1 MKHFLLSFIA
11 FASGLVSEA
20 ASVKVTMNTVS
31 TTMSMVE
38 RESKESVDVGTP
50 ENKVYT
56 FTAPAG
62 AYVLTAYGANG
73 TTVNGTIVLNIT
85 DTEEEQEFKVLTC
98 TAYAT
103 NSGWTVDDDYTFDVT
118 VNTREGER
126 QTITVGEST
135 TSGRKTFLALNGNSY
150 TAAFVPSEARVAE
163 GYTTLYKSGTL
174 TSSVNVN
181 GAIPQGSDFTVT
193 VPADANLTIGMKF
206 THFTDFT
213 PVKPTAE
220 ETDGDSKRYTYYLA
234 NNQVYNYR
242 TWTQDGLTQA
252 GYFTM
257 STDAAKCPTLAFTA
271 DDYKAYDPHQV
282 NHDPQSNKG
291 YETGDIFVNI
301 NPQGHLRLNVGDTFD
316 THAMRT
322 WELTDNSVNNYF
334 IEPDF
339 HYAVI
344 DTEGKPSTGVI
355 EIDNADT
362 HGSPWSKITAVGNG
376 TAIVLVTYDAIDL
389 NYYSGQTKKEYL
401 GGEYWGAIWPENTG
415 VYVVTVGE
423 EASSAVPNMTINKGY
438 NTGALKM
445 AGENVDA
452 EHDVFYYLDTEEG
465 ARYTFTPDGVSDI
478 AIAYPTIG
486 DRTVTYSGFGTE
498 GVTSNGDGSYTLLLK
513 HGRQIVRMTDAD
525 GNATYQVLTAK
536 KCHREIANETREG
549 SKIFLP
555 GDKVKIQYDGLFH
568 PANKLAGIYNMSAYV
583 TYNGTPNGSS
593 LILGK
598 GQYTFGSAASAQAV
612 SVNIPA
618 DYDVE
623 SEPYFAMTDGVIQ
636 VNGFGDPIGNHRT
649 ISPLAGRS
657 PNFTAVAHKTYFGAI
672 PEVRIPVFAR
682 KETAIVSVDDKG
694 IATYCPALGA
704 DFSGATKIAAY
715 KASVSDNTVILT
727 KVTTVAA
734 GEGVLIRSLTGDAAE
749 EELPTMIEAAE
760 NEGNA
765 FVGTLEA
772 ITLNETDGNC
782 TNFVLY
788 GQNSAVGFYKANKTH
803 VDAGKAYLP
812 IEDSGAA
819 TALRLAF
826 SDEATGI
833 GYVEAEKAA
842 QDNETYTLGGVRV
855 KNPAKGIFIKNGK
868 KVTVK

>member
-11 FASGLVSEA
+11 FAS
-20 ASVKVTMNTVS
+20 
-31 TTMSMVE
+31 
-38 RESKESVDVGTP
+38 
-50 ENKVYT
+50 VYL
-56 FTAPAG
+56 PS
-62 AYVLTAYGANG
+62 AN
-73 TTVNGTIVLNIT
+73 
-85 DTEEEQEFKVLTC
+85 
-98 TAYAT
+98 A
-103 NSGWTVDDDYTFDVT
+103 DDNDVT
-118 VNTREGER
+118 SQG
-126 QTITVGEST
+126 
-135 TSGRKTFLALNGNSY
+135 GN
-150 TAAFVPSEARVAE
+150 
-163 GYTTLYKSGTL
+163 
-174 TSSVNVN
+174 
-181 GAIPQGSDFTVT
+181 FTVT
-193 VPADANLTIGMKF
+193 VPADAHLTIGVKSK
-206 THFTDFT
+206 HFIDFT
-213 PVKPTAE
+213 PIKPTAE
-220 ETDGDSKRYTYYLA
+220 ETDGDSKRYTYNLA

-316 THAMRT
+316 AHAMRT

-423 EASSAVPNMTINKGY
+423 EASSAVPNMAINKGY

-452 EHDVFYYLDTEEG
+452 EHDVFYYLNTEEG

-536 KCHREIANETREG
+536 KCHREITNETREG

-636 VNGFGDPIGNHRT
+636 VNGYGDPIGNHRT

-657 PNFTAVAHKTYFGAI
+657 PNFAAVAHKTYFGAI

-842 QDNETYTLGGVRV
+842 QGNETYTLGGVRV